1 MKWAFEPNALRESP
15 HTGVKNPRQVLPASA
30 KPLVMRAWTGFA
42 RRHERCRWVM
52 SMLSR
57 TTHIAVAE
65 APRPLVLVV
74 DDEPLIRWS
83 IAEALSEKGYSVV
96 EAGTGRAAI
105 QEAGVSDRFNVIV
118 LDLRLPDSDSL
129 SLLATLHDLAPRARI
144 IMMTA
149 HGTEE
154 VAEEAHAR
162 GAFGFVRKPFEL
174 STMALLVTEASRA
187 SDT

>member
-1 MKWAFEPNALRESP
+1 
-15 HTGVKNPRQVLPASA
+15 
-30 KPLVMRAWTGFA
+30 
-42 RRHERCRWVM
+42 
-52 SMLSR
+52 MLSR

-83 IAEALSEKGYSVV
+83 IAEALSEKGYSIV

-105 QEAGVSDRFNVIV
+105 QEAIGSGDQFNVIV
-118 LDLRLPDSDSL
+118 LDLRLPDTDSL
-129 SLLATLHDLAPRARI
+129 SLLARLHELAPRARI

-149 HGTEE
+149 HGTDE

-162 GAFGFVRKPFEL
+162 GAYGFVHKPFEI
-174 STMALLVTEASRA
+174 SAMASLVNEASRA
-187 SDT
+187 SVANP

>member
-1 MKWAFEPNALRESP
+1 M
-15 HTGVKNPRQVLPASA
+15 GV
-30 KPLVMRAWTGFA
+30 
-42 RRHERCRWVM
+42 

-65 APRPLVLVV
+65 APRPRVLVV

-83 IAEALSEKGYSVV
+83 LAEVLSENGYSVV

-105 QEAGVSDRFNVIV
+105 QEAGLSDPFNVIV
-118 LDLRLPDSDSL
+118 LDLRLPDTDSL
-129 SLLATLHDLAPRARI
+129 SLLARLRELAPRARI

-149 HGTEE
+149 HGTDE

-162 GAFGFVRKPFEL
+162 GAYGFVHKPFEM
-174 STMALLVTEASRA
+174 SVMASLVTEASRE
-187 SDT
+187 SVT